1 MFKPVLIATAL
12 GLLLAADAGC
22 KKKGEET
29 EKPAEVA
36 DGVQRLAKGTTRA
49 AFVLRVADSQEHRA
63 RVKVESNVQAI
74 WFALL
79 RRSPS
84 ASELSGWSSRIRG
97 GTPSATAVAGLLGS
111 AEYLRRFPPA

>member
-36 DGVQRLAKGTTRA
+36 DDDGAAGKGETSPGFGDGR
-49 AFVLRVADSQEHRA
+49 
-63 RVKVESNVQAI
+63 
-74 WFALL
+74 ALL
-79 RRSPS
+79 
-84 ASELSGWSSRIRG
+84 AEH
-97 GTPSATAVAGLLGS
+97 VLGQD
-111 AEYLRRFPPA
+111 